1 VHLYAQGYTDSKLVD
16 FELAL
21 TNSSTIYQQEKISL
35 WSEKIDLADS
45 MKENKMLSEDWI
57 YKNIFNMSDKE
68 IEDQQGKVIKDQ
80 ESVYRKM
87 KMSEEGEDPA
97 KESKV
102 APDDDTDQ
110 WESSGGDIGRPPEG
124 TKYNTQDHVRG
135 ADPLGDKTRKRD
147 YLNRDRTI
155 KHSYAESL
163 KSLTKSMDKNV
174 KATLLSENNLLD
186 DESLQT
192 G

>member
-1 VHLYAQGYTDSKLVD
+1 MHLYAQGYTDSKLVD

-68 IEDQQGKVIKDQ
+68 IEIQQIKVIKDQ

-87 KMSEEGEDPA
+87 KMSEDGEDPA
-97 KESKV
+97 KQSKV
-102 APDDDTDQ
+102 QPDEEGDGNP
-110 WESSGGDIGRPPEG
+110 WESNGGDIGRPPEG
-124 TKYNTQDHVRG
+124 TKYGTQDHVRG
-135 ADPLGDKTRKRD
+135 ADPTGDDTRKRD
-147 YLNRDRTI
+147 YNNRDRKVENTY
-155 KHSYAESL
+155 KGSL
-163 KSLTKSMDKNV
+163 KSLTKNMEKN
-174 KATLLSENNLLD
+174 KKSSLLSENNLID
-186 DESLQT
+186 DESL
-192 G
+192 